1 MQKGW
6 CKIKCTYQSSTIYE
20 YRKRRLIINA
30 FFSSQFNYCPLTWMF
45 HNRSLNHKINRLHKR
60 CLCVIYNYDH
70 SSYDELLN
78 LDNSVSI
85 HHRNLQILAT
95 EMFRVY
101 SGQLLIF

>member
-20 YRKRRLIINA
+20 YRKMRLIINA

-45 HNRSLNHKINRLHKR
+45 HNGSLNHKINRLHER
-60 CLCVIYNYDH
+60 CICVIYND
-70 SSYDELLN
+70 SRWSYDELLN

-85 HHRNLQILAT
+85 HHWNLQILAT
-95 EMFRVY
+95 EMFRVHT
-101 SGQLLIF
+101 GQLLIF